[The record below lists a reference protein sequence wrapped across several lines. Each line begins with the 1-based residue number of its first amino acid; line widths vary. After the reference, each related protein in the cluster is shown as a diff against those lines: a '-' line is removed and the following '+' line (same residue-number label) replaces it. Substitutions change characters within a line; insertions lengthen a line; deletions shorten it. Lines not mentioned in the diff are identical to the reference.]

1 MELRNSTLDDLSAVI
16 GFSATLRLV
25 AWFGKRAPMYVP
37 AVAKEGQLI
46 CTLIGITAAKA
57 LSKEWGNERITVPGL
72 NSHQLDVIRHS
83 ICQMA
88 QKGMSV
94 SEMCQQIDLSE
105 RRVQQIYAELE
116 AANLLEKRVR
126 KPLAKNGGKNIG
138 ENRGRNAP
146 QKGPTDSAPKQLPV
160 AFFSFSRSE
169 PDERLRSL
177 IAKSMQARE
186 ATKSIE

>member
-72 NSHQLDVIRHS
+72 NSHHLDVIRHS

-88 QKGMSV
+88 QKGVSV
-94 SEMCQQIDLSE
+94 SEMCRQIDLSE

-116 AANLLEKRVR
+116 AANLLKKRVR
-126 KPLAKNGGKNIG
+126 KPLAKNGGKNPLQ
-138 ENRGRNAP
+138 NTPQTYPQNAP
-146 QKGPTDSAPKQLPV
+146 KECPPKQLP
-160 AFFSFSRSE
+160 AGFFPPRL
-169 PDERLRSL
+169 PDGFI
-177 IAKSMQARE
+177 IAA
-186 ATKSIE
+186 